1 MDAQRAARELELLG
15 EAKQARTAAA
25 TARLEYQALALSA
38 AGSHNE
44 DDVTA
49 VATARVRSELTAAF
63 QADADLAL
71 EAARALSATN
81 ALGLSGSDA
90 KFVARLRN
98 SSAMAEMPDTQPSL
112 HDAVEAASRPGVT
125 AATLLEYG
133 TFLRE
138 PITPE
143 EQLRRCTP
151 EASLGHALG
160 NTPHYT
166 RISGGDE
173 TTAEFQEEAR
183 VYLASMH
190 ADQRGAG
197 SARKGLVL
205 PDAGDVMAEGS
216 VRQDN
221 ATSRG
226 MTCLLQAIQRPP
238 LIQRGA
244 QGRLRPE
251 HVRACMAEGVLS
263 RVESVSLAGVPGM
276 PMAVSKWTNVASA
289 SQLAVSKHAH
299 QSNSKEAI
307 ATMGMLELSH
317 RCGDLA
323 RKAFSPKC
331 FKLHEVKVKDAA
343 TGEMRGMGVAAK
355 WALAAYRR
363 DRLRQEGVIAKWLL
377 QLLQDLTR
385 AGYTP
390 IELRRAYTIYWRL
403 RMRYN
408 LCVLNAGHCAYAA
421 EHIRTG
427 TVPKAVDAML
437 SIKPI
442 VTPLTKE

>member
-38 AGSHNE
+38 AGSRNE
-44 DDVTA
+44 ADATA

-81 ALGLSGSDA
+81 AMGLSGSDA

-112 HDAVEAASRPGVT
+112 HDAVTAAGRPEVT
-125 AATLLEYG
+125 TATLLEYAS
-133 TFLRE
+133 FLRE

-190 ADQRGAG
+190 AD
-197 SARKGLVL
+197 
-205 PDAGDVMAEGS
+205 
-216 VRQDN
+216 
-221 ATSRG
+221 
-226 MTCLLQAIQRPP
+226 
-238 LIQRGA
+238 
-244 QGRLRPE
+244 
-251 HVRACMAEGVLS
+251 
-263 RVESVSLAGVPGM
+263 
-276 PMAVSKWTNVASA
+276 
-289 SQLAVSKHAH
+289 
-299 QSNSKEAI
+299 
-307 ATMGMLELSH
+307 
-317 RCGDLA
+317 
-323 RKAFSPKC
+323 
-331 FKLHEVKVKDAA
+331 
-343 TGEMRGMGVAAK
+343 
-355 WALAAYRR
+355 
-363 DRLRQEGVIAKWLL
+363 
-377 QLLQDLTR
+377 
-385 AGYTP
+385 
-390 IELRRAYTIYWRL
+390 
-403 RMRYN
+403 
-408 LCVLNAGHCAYAA
+408 
-421 EHIRTG
+421 
-427 TVPKAVDAML
+427 
-437 SIKPI
+437 
-442 VTPLTKE
+442 